1 MVNDEVGFVF
11 ENRAGRPENRH
22 QSRALP
28 NITEPGATSLR
39 PALVGK
45 AGGTAI
51 LAVWRETK
59 VFTAQMIPEGKP

>member
-1 MVNDEVGFVF
+1 MDDAVWFVF
-11 ENRAGRPENRH
+11 ENRAGRPKNRH

-51 LAVWRETK
+51 LAVWCETE
-59 VFTAQMIPEGKP
+59 VFTAQMIPKGKP